1 MCTGLAI
8 EHSEPLNSG
17 SLLNRRILAG
27 GKGGNVGRLREWKV
41 WNGLGLTNR
50 LLHCVS
56 GTFPFYTHPLTLI
69 WDGQ

>member
-27 GKGGNVGRLREWKV
+27 GKGGNVGRLREGRNWSRIDQQV
-41 WNGLGLTNR
+41 AGGLLNT
-50 LLHCVS
+50 
-56 GTFPFYTHPLTLI
+56 TTLC
-69 WDGQ
+69 Q